1 MDLNDYDPSNAAPG
15 TNQNFRSFRCCM
27 ILMFDDDYK
36 VSERA
41 ELCGELTALESD
53 LDLKEDMALSAEDNF
68 A

>member
-1 MDLNDYDPSNAAPG
+1 MDLNDYDLSNAAPG

-41 ELCGELTALESD
+41 ELCGKLTALVTST
-53 LDLKEDMALSAEDNF
+53 
-68 A
+68 

>member
-15 TNQNFRSFRCCM
+15 TIQNFRSFRCCM

-41 ELCGELTALESD
+41 ELCGKLTALVTST
-53 LDLKEDMALSAEDNF
+53 
-68 A
+68 